1 MSDFT
6 SKENS
11 PLDMRRVLRR
21 FIWVLPATAA
31 VSVTFTLVTT
41 DPEQLLHLTNFA
53 LPFLAL
59 AAFLRIVPWFTKTL
73 RLTNWLRFR
82 GHPIT
87 LREAFK
93 LTVTTELGSLISPT
107 VVGGEPIKA
116 GISLGESTSL
126 TTVEAVENLTLYA
139 IGAPFI
145 LFVVSRR
152 VFRRVGAQ
160 LSAGT
165 ETGVP
170 AENAGWVYLAIGVLA
185 LGIGAALLYAR
196 RRGVFGRIAI
206 KLKRFAGE
214 FTRLYREMIRTGK
227 LRFLLN
233 LLLATVHW
241 IARYS
246 VVTALAFSLGYRVD
260 PLTNILLQWIL
271 FTVMMAVPTPGASGG
286 AEAAFLILFRGIIPP
301 EAIGTILIGWRFVDY
316 YLVSGLAMA
325 VVTMGGLS
333 GGKRKI
339 GTEEGANLTA

>member
-1 MSDFT
+1 M
-6 SKENS
+6 
-11 PLDMRRVLRR
+11 RR
-21 FIWVLPATAA
+21 FIWIVPVTAA

-41 DPEQLLHLTNFA
+41 DAEQLLHLTNFA

-73 RLTNWLRFR
+73 RLTNWLHFR

-87 LREAFK
+87 LGEAFN

-116 GISLGESTSL
+116 GMLYARGISLGESTSL

-145 LFVVSRR
+145 LFFVSRR
-152 VFRRVGAQ
+152 VFRRIGNQLAVGAETGAAAE
-160 LSAGT
+160 SAGWLW
-165 ETGVP
+165 P
-170 AENAGWVYLAIGVLA
+170 AVAVLLLAVAAALYLAKRRGIFGRLA
-185 LGIGAALLYAR
+185 IKAR
-196 RRGVFGRIAI
+196 R
-206 KLKRFAGE
+206 FARD
-214 FTRLYREMIRTGK
+214 FSRLYKEMIRTGK
-227 LRFLLN
+227 LRFAGN
-233 LLLATVHW
+233 LILATVHW
-241 IARYS
+241 TARYS

-260 PLTNILLQWIL
+260 PLTNMLLQWIL

-286 AEAAFLILFRGIIPP
+286 AEAAFLILFRGILPA

-325 VVTMGGLS
+325 IVSTGGLPRRRS
-333 GGKRKI
+333 RGKR
-339 GTEEGANLTA
+339 TEEADLTA